1 LHSSL
6 IIYIYVSFN
15 TLYNVNSSHLI
26 TYCIE
31 RIMSTCTIYLS
42 SESNASMLT
51 AINLSVVRLIVEALS
66 FKTEKD
72 SVNFLY

>member
-1 LHSSL
+1 
-6 IIYIYVSFN
+6 
-15 TLYNVNSSHLI
+15 
-26 TYCIE
+26 
-31 RIMSTCTIYLS
+31 MSTCTIYLS